1 MKIVI
6 AGANSF
12 IGKRLLKKVA
22 DDDVVAIVRE
32 GSQFTFP
39 GVKIVHCNMEEYGQL
54 GELCGPGDVFV
65 DLTWRGSRGADRQN
79 REMQEKNYLST
90 LAAMK
95 SMAEAGYKTLVSA
108 GSQAEYGQCE
118 GTITENTPTNPNTQ
132 YGIYK
137 LRIYNEVKVI
147 AQQQGCRFIEP
158 RYFSLYGPGDYEKTL
173 IMATLKK
180 LLNNERIELNECT
193 QLWDYL
199 FVDDAMDALVHL
211 CKTNA
216 EGGVYNFATGHHRT
230 LREFIL
236 DMKEAVGSDSEV
248 VFGAVE
254 YNGLYID
261 LRPDVT
267 KLKSTGWTPKISF
280 QDGIKQIVG
289 ESQKAGTLES

>member
-1 MKIVI
+1 MKITI

-22 DDDVVAIVRE
+22 DEDVVAVVRE
-32 GSQFTFP
+32 GSSFTYP
-39 GVKIVHCNMEEYGQL
+39 GVKIVHCNMQDYGRL
-54 GELCGPGDVFV
+54 GDLCGKGDVFI

-79 REMQEKNYLST
+79 KEMQELNYIST

-95 SMAEAGYKTLVSA
+95 SMAEVGYGTLVSA

-118 GTITENTPTNPNTQ
+118 GTITENTPVNPNTE

-137 LRIYNEVKVI
+137 VKIFEQVSEI
-147 AQQQGCRFIEP
+147 AKKAGCRFIEP

-173 IMATLKK
+173 VMSTLKK
-180 LLNNERIELNECT
+180 MLTNDNVELNECT

-199 FVDDAMDALVHL
+199 FVDDAMEGLLHL
-211 CKTNA
+211 CKSDVP
-216 EGGVYNFATGHHRT
+216 GGVYNFATGHHRT

-236 DMKEAVGSDSEV
+236 DMKEAVGSNSKV
-248 VFGAVE
+248 AFGAVE

-261 LRPDVT
+261 LRPDVA
-267 KLKSTGWTPKISF
+267 KLKSTGWEPRTSF
-280 QDGIKQIVG
+280 KDGIKIIV
-289 ESQKAGTLES
+289 EEQRKAAN